1 MQSRQIVNDDQ
12 IVHVDSA
19 SALQQFLDHIPI
31 SSISGINNSHG
42 TTTFYN
48 YFVNN
53 IVLWFNALQRCFV
66 PSYVKCWK

>member
-1 MQSRQIVNDDQ
+1 MQSRKIVNDGLVAEKMKDDNDDQ
-12 IVHVDSA
+12 NVHVDSA

-48 YFVNN
+48 
-53 IVLWFNALQRCFV
+53 
-66 PSYVKCWK
+66 